1 MHNNLKINIYELIWN
16 LSFINKVNQTN
27 TRKHVH
33 KASHA
38 VKYARFRSVIQY
50 RSRNKNYA
58 RRSSI
63 NDSLSA
69 DALKSVHSF
78 NHFSSSFAM
87 ISSTD
92 NKLWSVAF
100 ASAFQFIMLR
110 RTSFDSRPVVAI
122 HISSSFAM
130 ISFFVK
136 SSIVFVSEAPS
147 AVGSFAT
154 CFQAFVACDKA
165 VHALT
170 MIKNASSWIIFNSS
184 SVTSTSSG
192 FNQNLNQARYLWPL
206 GWFACKRTTIV
217 VFFSDIW
224 MCKDKKCSDTPLQRT
239 TEAVR
244 CVWWINYAI
253 HLIASLRSP

>member
-1 MHNNLKINIYELIWN
+1 
-16 LSFINKVNQTN
+16 
-27 TRKHVH
+27 
-33 KASHA
+33 
-38 VKYARFRSVIQY
+38 
-50 RSRNKNYA
+50 
-58 RRSSI
+58 
-63 NDSLSA
+63 
-69 DALKSVHSF
+69 
-78 NHFSSSFAM
+78 
-87 ISSTD
+87 
-92 NKLWSVAF
+92 
-100 ASAFQFIMLR
+100 MLR
-110 RTSFDSRPVVAI
+110 RTSFGSLPVTVTP
-122 HISSSFAM
+122 ISSSFAM

-147 AVGSFAT
+147 EAFGSFAT

-170 MIKNASSWIIFNSS
+170 MIKNESSSIIFNSA

-192 FNQNLNQARYLWPL
+192 FIQNLNQARYLWPL
-206 GWFACKRTTIV
+206 GWFAWRRTTIV
-217 VFFSDIW
+217 VFFSDMW